1 MEVTRDGRSGTAAP
15 RLIDLT
21 WPQADRR
28 HVLTIIVPCNNEFL
42 ESVIVPALFPQFQ
55 KTVNMYLIIPILL
68 ELQKITEFTELTV
81 F

>member
-15 RLIDLT
+15 RLIDST
-21 WPQADRR
+21 WPQADRS
-28 HVLTIIVPCNNEFL
+28 HVLTIIVPCHNEFL
-42 ESVIVPALFPQFQ
+42 ESVILFPQFQ